1 MPESILTRI
10 AASTR
15 HRVDVRRR
23 ATPLEALRERS
34 EALGPLNGFPFEIA
48 LSTEGMSFICEVKK
62 ASPSKGVIAQEFDY
76 LAIARAYERAGAA
89 AISVLTEPEFFQG
102 SDRYLQEI
110 AAAVSIPVLRKD
122 FVVDVYQI
130 YEARLL
136 GAAAVL
142 LIVALLDDR
151 TLREYIA
158 CAHSLGLSALV
169 EVHDE
174 EELARA
180 LDADARIIGVNNR
193 DLRTFE
199 VDITT
204 SLRLRPLAPD
214 TVLFVAESGIG
225 TRLEVAQL
233 ERGGVDAVLIGE
245 SLMRAPDKVQALAEL
260 RGER

>member
-10 AASTR
+10 ADSTR
-15 HRVDVRRR
+15 RRVEERRR
-23 ATPLEALRERS
+23 AVPLADLREQIQSCKPR
-34 EALGPLNGFPFEIA
+34 GGFPFESA
-48 LSTEGMSFICEVKK
+48 LRAAGMSFICEVKK

-89 AISVLTEPEFFQG
+89 AISVLTEPEYFQG
-102 SDRYLQEI
+102 SDRSLQEI

-122 FVVDVYQI
+122 FVVDVYQV

-142 LIVALLDDR
+142 LIVALLDEA

-158 CAHSLGLSALV
+158 CAHNLGLSALV

-174 EELARA
+174 EELTRA
-180 LDADARIIGVNNR
+180 LDAGARIIGVNNR
-193 DLRTFE
+193 DLHTFE
-199 VDITT
+199 VDIRT

-214 TVLFVAESGIG
+214 SALFVAESGIR
-225 TRLEVAQL
+225 TRADVEQL

-245 SLMRAPDKVQALAEL
+245 SLMRAPDKVEALAVL
-260 RGER
+260 RGEH